1 MDIVLKPN
9 NINNKKG
16 NRNRRRISFSRK
28 LFLSVLSLFIV
39 FALCFI
45 AYQYQREKDY
55 KVELLDMQLQDYNER
70 LHMKLHDLDITWWDK
85 TLNPYIARYVNQ
97 DLRVTIIDLR
107 GRVLFDNFGDSLKME
122 NHIGRPE
129 IQKAL
134 RDGKG
139 YDVRRMS
146 ETTGVSYFYSATLYD
161 KFIIRSALPY
171 DLNLL
176 RYLSADPHFI
186 WFTIAVTL
194 LLAFFFYRFTA
205 RLGKAINQLR
215 EFAKRADKNEPIDTD
230 TDFPHNELGEI
241 SEHIVQIY
249 KRLRET
255 KEALYIEREKLITHL
270 QTSREGLGVFTKE
283 KKEILVNNLFIQ
295 YSNLISDSNLEET
308 EDIFAISE
316 FKSITDFI
324 DKASKRFSNEE
335 KRMSLNI
342 NKNGRVFIIECIIFQ
357 DRCFEISINDVTQ
370 EEEQVRLKRQLTQNI
385 AHELKTPVSSIQG
398 YLETI
403 VSNEN
408 LPREKM
414 QIFLERCYAQS
425 NRLTRL
431 LRDISVLTRMD
442 EAANMIDME
451 KVDISL
457 LVGNIVN
464 EVALELEEKHI
475 AVVNS
480 LRPKIQ
486 LRGNYSLLYSIFRNL
501 MDNAIAYAGTHIR
514 INISCFREDENFYYF
529 SFADTGVGVPPEHLN
544 RLFERFYRVDKG
556 RSRKLGGTGLGLA
569 IVKNAVLIHGGT
581 ISAKNNP
588 GGGLEFIFTLAKEK

>member
-122 NHIGRPE
+122 NHIRRPE

-544 RLFERFYRVDKG
+544 RLFE
-556 RSRKLGGTGLGLA
+556 
-569 IVKNAVLIHGGT
+569 
-581 ISAKNNP
+581 
-588 GGGLEFIFTLAKEK
+588 